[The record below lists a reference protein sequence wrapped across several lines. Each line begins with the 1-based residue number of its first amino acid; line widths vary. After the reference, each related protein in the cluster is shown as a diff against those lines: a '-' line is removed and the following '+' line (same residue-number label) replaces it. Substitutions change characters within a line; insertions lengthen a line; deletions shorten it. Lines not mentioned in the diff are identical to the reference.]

1 MYRLYRVSER
11 LCGPGSP
18 RGMRAVSGSCHGGA
32 SKMAPDLRMVSDPAE
47 VWRRTNSSGK
57 RFQVPEFDAIC
68 RGPRV
73 DASRESS
80 DVMGP
85 CALSAIGYGRGMNA
99 ATSDRHGCF

>member
-1 MYRLYRVSER
+1 
-11 LCGPGSP
+11 
-18 RGMRAVSGSCHGGA
+18 
-32 SKMAPDLRMVSDPAE
+32 MAPDLRMVSDPAE

-80 DVMGP
+80 DVMGL
-85 CALSAIGYGRGMNA
+85 CALSAVVVWAGYERCHVGSTRMLLERFAARAMRGPVG
-99 ATSDRHGCF
+99 SIHLIF